1 MAGGEASA
9 PAGGG
14 AAKSRT
20 GRKLTASKR
29 LPSVRAAA
37 DEQASNAEAP
47 DVGDRGEP
55 GPTAGAGGRVAGGA
69 TQGGGSDSSTA
80 GGGRGGSRGAA
91 GGGAESSAR
100 GGPWTTP
107 SGSRGR
113 AAAQGPRPRQLLQDC
128 GDGSSIRASPLRW
141 EPSA

>member
-37 DEQASNAEAP
+37 DNKHPTLRLQMLVTEGNP
-47 DVGDRGEP
+47 D
-55 GPTAGAGGRVAGGA
+55 
-69 TQGGGSDSSTA
+69 Q
-80 GGGRGGSRGAA
+80 
-91 GGGAESSAR
+91 
-100 GGPWTTP
+100 
-107 SGSRGR
+107 
-113 AAAQGPRPRQLLQDC
+113 QLGLED
-128 GDGSSIRASPLRW
+128 
-141 EPSA
+141 E